1 YFKYNV
7 ILSTKM
13 DNALKKADLIKR
25 ELEHSLEPAKSRV
38 LQVQL
43 LSLLHA
49 VWRTVELNQF
59 KTLQHNR
66 TANCFHIKAW
76 AKFSPKMRSY
86 STTQI
91 SASQTM
97 HAEKVLNNLH
107 MWRRLV
113 ESNEQ
118 LISKRHDK
126 PLEGLALMNEQPTHL
141 FRKSP
146 YNPAY
151 IYLAR
156 YAPREPPPRQDK
168 SEQELMSE
176 IRVAFLDLAMRD
188 NLYRDEQLEAILAQ
202 VVETYR
208 MTENFGDLDDAE
220 KVGSAA
226 VWNRVL
232 SRLKTEFWLSRKPDN
247 LDELKS
253 EWDGKKK
260 TKSCGHQGGNDVKFR
275 QKERQSLRLPSHIT
289 PLNTFYQQSVGTLRA
304 FSQTVWPQ

>member
-1 YFKYNV
+1 
-7 ILSTKM
+7 M

-126 PLEGLALMNEQPTHL
+126 PLEGLALMNEQPTH
-141 FRKSP
+141 F
-146 YNPAY
+146 
-151 IYLAR
+151 
-156 YAPREPPPRQDK
+156 
-168 SEQELMSE
+168 E

-275 QKERQSLRLPSHIT
+275 QKERQVDGDSTDDELGNENKPKNRVRW
-289 PLNTFYQQSVGTLRA
+289 NEDEYFG
-304 FSQTVWPQ
+304 